1 MDSPA
6 PGLRLDLSRLEC
18 VRVRGTG
25 VTEAACPACRE
36 MGRDSTGNHLAVFAD
51 GRFACARHPGD
62 KAHLAR
68 VLQLV
73 GIDWKEAGR
82 REKDTRHPSPPL
94 HRPRPPRPS
103 PAPFDLAAAI
113 KRNCLTLRHSTPED
127 FATLATLRS
136 VNPEAVRLAEGRG
149 LLLFGKCLGRPSWII
164 RDRPE
169 TFFQARRMDGGT
181 WPAPVLGGK
190 DYKAHT
196 IGRLRPVGIQNASI
210 FPRVAIVEGGA
221 DVLAACQFIWAED
234 AEAET
239 GLAMMPGTSARFSPD
254 DLALLAGKPVRIFP
268 HHDATRAGRDA
279 AEGWGRALVS
289 AGCRV
294 DLVDVSAFATCTGK
308 PACDLNELTGH
319 NGTGGMT
326 ADAWEHSP
334 LARNL
339 MSF

>member
-1 MDSPA
+1 MRTSRPLDSPA

-18 VRVRGTG
+18 VKVRSTG

-36 MGRDSTGNHLAVFAD
+36 MGRDSTGNHLAIFTD

-73 GIDWKEAGR
+73 GLDWKEAGHR
-82 REKDTRHPSPPL
+82 GKNADCPSPPL

-103 PAPFDLAAAI
+103 PAPADLAAAI
-113 KRNCLTLRHSTPED
+113 KRDCLILRDSTPED
-127 FATLATLRS
+127 FAALAALRS
-136 VNPEAVRLAEGRG
+136 VNREAVRLAEGRG
-149 LLLFGKCLGRPSWII
+149 LLMFGKCLGWPSWII
-164 RDRPE
+164 RDRPG
-169 TFFQARRMDGGT
+169 TFFQARRMDGKA
-181 WPAPVLGGK
+181 WMGGH
-190 DYKAHT
+190 KAHT
-196 IGRLRPVGIQNASI
+196 IGKLRAVGIQNASA
-210 FPRVAIVEGGA
+210 FPRVAIVEGGP
-221 DVLAACQFIWAED
+221 DVLAACLFIWAENT
-234 AEAET
+234 ETET

-268 HHDATRAGRDA
+268 HHDTSGAGRKA
-279 AEGWGRALVS
+279 AEGWGHALQG

-326 ADAWEHSP
+326 ADAWEHSS

-339 MSF
+339 MTF